1 MNSKKN
7 DVSDNDDDDD
17 DVSDEDEDDF
27 HECKVAGDKGKS
39 CYFVQLVVLV
49 IRIFC
54 LSVVSSI
61 IGSIFDSIF
70 ASIFDSIIGHI
81 FGYIIE
87 SNFVSKIVVM
97 LFVVAKVMLYKSDRI
112 VMMREMLMPVKVGEW
127 RLHEGGEWLWRWVV
141 IVRIMENDEDSE
153 WRMMMMVE
161 NDDDG
166 EWWQVIIELGLWME
180 AENIIMITNTNNVI
194 L

>member
-112 VMMREMLMPVKVGEW
+112 VMMREMLMPVKVGE
-127 RLHEGGEWLWRWVV
+127 
-141 IVRIMENDEDSE
+141 
-153 WRMMMMVE
+153 
-161 NDDDG
+161 
-166 EWWQVIIELGLWME
+166 
-180 AENIIMITNTNNVI
+180 
-194 L
+194 

>member
-1 MNSKKN
+1 MTTTATQFVNQGSKDELEKN

-61 IGSIFDSIF
+61 IGSIFASIF
-70 ASIFDSIIGHI
+70 ASIFDSI
-81 FGYIIE
+81 
-87 SNFVSKIVVM
+87 
-97 LFVVAKVMLYKSDRI
+97 L
-112 VMMREMLMPVKVGEW
+112 
-127 RLHEGGEWLWRWVV
+127 
-141 IVRIMENDEDSE
+141 
-153 WRMMMMVE
+153 
-161 NDDDG
+161 
-166 EWWQVIIELGLWME
+166 
-180 AENIIMITNTNNVI
+180 
-194 L
+194 